1 MDQWIQTISILLG
14 IIISTIAIWAGI
26 KRTLLS
32 QYKAIIDRQTKL
44 NNQSSFMMKM
54 LFEIIDILDGKKI
67 NGQVKKLR
75 KEAEQFN
82 IDN

>member
-26 KRTLLS
+26 KRTLHS